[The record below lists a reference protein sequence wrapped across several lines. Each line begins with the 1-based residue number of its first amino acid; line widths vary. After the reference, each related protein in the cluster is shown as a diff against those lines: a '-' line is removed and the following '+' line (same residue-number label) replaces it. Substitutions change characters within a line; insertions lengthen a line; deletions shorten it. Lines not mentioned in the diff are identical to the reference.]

1 MNKRT
6 PTVLLLAIATASL
19 AANGGRARITFEDLA
34 SGEPLGTPALS
45 PDGRQFALT
54 QGGQIAL
61 MPADGGWP
69 AALTTTAGGKSG
81 LAWSPDGGTIA
92 FASQGGIW
100 TVPARGGE
108 PHRLTQAA
116 AGGGDPRQATD
127 RAPRWS
133 PKGTWILFE
142 TGRRSN
148 NDIMVVSDD
157 GRRTNF
163 VLATDA
169 DEGNAAWSPDGAHIA
184 YVERTTQ
191 HFSGVLEVLDFDAQ
205 TGTPKGSPR
214 ELFVAPTDR
223 GGGWSLRTPV
233 WSPDGRQIA
242 LVLQTTGWD
251 KIYTLA
257 AAGGT
262 PRALTSGDSEDESPA
277 FSPDGKSI
285 AFVSNREHPEERH
298 IWIIGADGGAARRL
312 TDLGPGAEASPQ
324 WSADG
329 SRIYFTRNGA
339 LEPANLFVAPAAA
352 AKGAARSLTNIHPK
366 NFEAA
371 GFAAPDV
378 VHYKSK
384 DGLEIAAMLY
394 RPQPAAS
401 DAAPERKLPPAILWI
416 HGGPEG
422 QDAFTW
428 DPWAHF
434 LTQEGYV
441 VLEPNYRGSTGY
453 GEKFRNLNVEDSGG
467 GELDD
472 VVAGAQYL
480 IDHKIADAARLAI
493 GGGSHG
499 GTMVAYAVTKQPD
512 LFKAAI
518 ELFGV
523 VDRATFN
530 ERTNRNSAIR
540 WMMKMGGTPEEKPAV
555 YRKAN
560 SLADVARIKTP
571 LLIMHGEDDPQV
583 PPFESAQFVA
593 ALKRAGKTYAYFTYP
608 KELHG
613 FSQRDHRLDA
623 WRKQLAFL
631 NKYLQPEYGRSITS
645 TEDVILKTER
655 DR

>member
-1 MNKRT
+1 MHMRT
-6 PTVLLLAIATASL
+6 LTALFLAITATALS
-19 AANGGRARITFEDLA
+19 ANGGRAHVTLDDLV
-34 SGEPLGTPALS
+34 SVEQIGSPVLS
-45 PDGRQFALT
+45 PDGRQFALV
-54 QGGQIAL
+54 QGGQILL
-61 MPADGGWP
+61 MPSDGGWP
-69 AALTTTAGGKSG
+69 ATLTTTAGGKAE
-81 LAWSPDGGTIA
+81 LAWSPDGAAIA
-92 FASQGGIW
+92 YASQGSIW
-100 TVPARGGE
+100 TVPARGGA
-108 PHRLTQAA
+108 PRRLTQAA
-116 AGGGDPRQATD
+116 AGGGDPRQSSD

-133 PKGTWILFE
+133 PKGGWILFE

-157 GRRTNF
+157 GLRTNF
-163 VLATDA
+163 IVATDA
-169 DEGNAAWSPDGAHIA
+169 DEGNAAWSPDGLRVA
-184 YVERTTQ
+184 YVERTTA
-191 HFSGVLEVLDFDAQ
+191 HFSGVLKVLDFDRES
-205 TGTPKGSPR
+205 GTPKGAPHEVYS
-214 ELFVAPTDR
+214 APTDR
-223 GGGWSLRTPV
+223 GGGWSIRTPV
-233 WSPDGRQIA
+233 WSPDGKQLA
-242 LVLQTTGWD
+242 LVLQTSGWD
-251 KIYTLA
+251 KIYTLGKEGA
-257 AAGGT
+257 PHAIT
-262 PRALTSGDSEDESPA
+262 TGDGEDESPV
-277 FSPDGKSI
+277 FSPDGRSV

-298 IWIIGADGGAARRL
+298 IWIAPADGGAPRRL
-312 TDLGPGAEASPQ
+312 TDLGPGAEGNPQ

-329 SRIYFTRNGA
+329 TRIFFTRNSA
-339 LEPANLFVAPAAA
+339 LEPSNLFVSQIAASHAAPHA
-352 AKGAARSLTNIHPK
+352 LTNTRPK

-371 GFAAPDV
+371 GFAAPEV
-378 VHYKSK
+378 VRYKSK
-384 DGLEIAAMLY
+384 DGVEIAAMLY
-394 RPQPAAS
+394 KPQPDEA
-401 DAAPERKLPPAILWI
+401 DAARARRLPPAVLWI

-428 DPWAHF
+428 DPWAMF

-441 VLEPNYRGSTGY
+441 VFEPNYRGSTGY
-453 GEKFRNLNVEDSGG
+453 GEKFRNMNVEDSGG

-480 IDHKIADAARLAI
+480 IDRRIADPARLAI

-512 LFKAAI
+512 LFKAAL
-518 ELFGV
+518 ELYGV

-560 SLADVARIKTP
+560 ALADVAKIKTP

-645 TEDVILKTER
+645 TDEVILKP
-655 DR
+655 